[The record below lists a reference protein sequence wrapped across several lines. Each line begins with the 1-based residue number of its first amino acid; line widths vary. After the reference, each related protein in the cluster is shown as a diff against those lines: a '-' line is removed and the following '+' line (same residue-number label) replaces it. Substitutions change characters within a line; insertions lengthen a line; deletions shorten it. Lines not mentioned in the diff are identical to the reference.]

1 MLERA
6 AATTGAQQDHL
17 KVQPYRNA
25 FQDAMDDDLDTPRA
39 IQALT
44 EIAQQLEA
52 GRMDP
57 VTGAGTLIELGD
69 VLGLRL
75 RPD

>member
-1 MLERA
+1 MQ
-6 AATTGAQQDHL
+6 T
-17 KVQPYRNA
+17 YRSA

-57 VTGAGTLIELGD
+57 VTGAGALVELGD

-75 RPD
+75 RQD